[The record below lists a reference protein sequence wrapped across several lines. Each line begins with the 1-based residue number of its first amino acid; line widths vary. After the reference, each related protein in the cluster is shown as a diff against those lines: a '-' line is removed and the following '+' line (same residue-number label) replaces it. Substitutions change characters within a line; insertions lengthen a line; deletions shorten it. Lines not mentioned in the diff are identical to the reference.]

1 MNTFPNYRYI
11 VGDGTGVGV
20 EPGPT
25 VGDGFGSDGFIG
37 VGLGDGDGFGSDGSI
52 GVGVIF
58 GSTTVGDG
66 IGVAVGSIVGIGVA
80 VGVGA
85 PVKVSPFET
94 VVAIIPEIKNKRV
107 VITKAV
113 FFNISSPINLT
124 FKFRLR
130 RTDQKVR
137 TIEHNCHQSKTWL

>member
-1 MNTFPNYRYI
+1 MARLISLNTFPNYRYI

-25 VGDGFGSDGFIG
+25 VGDGFGSDG
-37 VGLGDGDGFGSDGSI
+37 SI

-58 GSTTVGDG
+58 GSTTVGDE
-66 IGVAVGSIVGIGVA
+66 IGVASGSTVGFGVA

-85 PVKVSPFET
+85 PAIVSPFET

-124 FKFRLR
+124 FKCRLR